1 MTGEIKTIF
10 DYDPTPEEA
19 RSDTKEEYFEILSRL
34 KNPAKT
40 ATLDLFYLFMGR
52 KGYIRAKRY
61 LEKAVDDRAERQAIV
76 RDYFGDIIPS
86 DEH

>member
-40 ATLDLFYLFMGR
+40 ATLDLFLFIHG
-52 KGYIRAKRY
+52 KEGLYQSKEI
-61 LEKAVDDRAERQAIV
+61 
-76 RDYFGDIIPS
+76 S
-86 DEH
+86 

>member
-40 ATLDLFYLFMGR
+40 ATLDLFFIYSWEGR
-52 KGYIRAKRY
+52 VISEQRDILKRHSMKELNAK
-61 LEKAVDDRAERQAIV
+61 Q
-76 RDYFGDIIPS
+76 
-86 DEH
+86 